1 MAHFYLDESIQ
12 ALSEGD
18 IHVLSGSEARHA
30 VTVSRIGMGE
40 RIRLGNGAGV
50 IAEVNVVATTK
61 ETLTC
66 SVLRVEHS
74 DMSTPQLMLVQ
85 ALAKGDRD
93 ERAIE
98 AATELGVDVVIP
110 WAATR
115 SISHWDD
122 RKAPKARAKW
132 ESVVREATKQSIR
145 PFIPLVRP
153 RSSTAEIIAQL
164 ADTQMIVLD
173 PDGDNSIASVPLTGS
188 DIAIVV
194 GPEGGVSPS
203 EIELFTAA
211 GAQICT
217 LGENI
222 LRTSTAGPAALAI
235 LLARL
240 GRC

>member
-1 MAHFYLDESIQ
+1 
-12 ALSEGD
+12 
-18 IHVLSGSEARHA
+18 
-30 VTVSRIGMGE
+30 
-40 RIRLGNGAGV
+40 
-50 IAEVNVVATTK
+50 
-61 ETLTC
+61 
-66 SVLRVEHS
+66 
-74 DMSTPQLMLVQ
+74 MSTPQLMLVQ

-194 GPEGGVSPS
+194 GPEGGVSSS

>member
-1 MAHFYLDESIQ
+1 MAHFYLDESIHTL
-12 ALSEGD
+12 AEGD

-30 VTVSRIGMGE
+30 VTVSRIAMGE
-40 RIRLGNGAGV
+40 RIHLGNGSGL
-50 IAEVNVVATTK
+50 IAEVNVIATTK
-61 ETLTC
+61 ESLTC
-66 SVLRVEHS
+66 SVLSVRNIEKT
-74 DMSTPQLMLVQ
+74 TPQLTLVQ

-115 SISHWDD
+115 SISHWDE

-132 ESVVREATKQSIR
+132 ESIVREATKQSIR
-145 PFIPLVRP
+145 PFIPEVLP
-153 RSSTAEIIAQL
+153 RMSTTEVITHVNNDHI
-164 ADTQMIVLD
+164 IVLD
-173 PDGDNSIASVPLTGS
+173 PGGDSSLAAVPVTGA
-188 DIAIVV
+188 DIAVVV
-194 GPEGGVSPS
+194 GPEGGLSPS
-203 EIELFTAA
+203 EVELFSAA
-211 GAQICT
+211 GADICT

-222 LRTSTAGPAALAI
+222 LRTSTAGPAAIAI

>member
-1 MAHFYLDESIQ
+1 MAHFYLDESIDS
-12 ALSEGD
+12 LSEGD
-18 IHVLSGSEARHA
+18 IHVLSGSEGRHA

-50 IAEVNVVATTK
+50 VAEVNVIATTK
-61 ETLTC
+61 ESLTC
-66 SVLRVEHS
+66 SVLHVEKAVVTS
-74 DMSTPQLMLVQ
+74 PRLILVQ

-115 SISHWDD
+115 SISQWDD
-122 RKAPKARAKW
+122 RKAPKALAKW
-132 ESVVREATKQSIR
+132 ESIVREATKQSIR
-145 PFIPLVRP
+145 PFIPTVQP
-153 RSSTAEIIAQL
+153 RLSSAEVIAHL
-164 ADTQMIVLD
+164 ADTQIIVLD
-173 PDGDNSIASVPLTGS
+173 PGGDSSLAAVPLSGA
-188 DIAIVV
+188 DIAVVV
-194 GPEGGVSPS
+194 GPEGGLSPS
-203 EIELFTAA
+203 EIELFTSA
-211 GAQICT
+211 GASSCT